1 MRSSARWPGEAP
13 EVPGGEG
20 VFVHAKGLCE
30 SDRVGAGTRVW
41 AFAQVM
47 SGAEVGRDCNICGH
61 SFIESG
67 AILGDRVVIK
77 NGVQV
82 WDGVRIEDDVFVGP
96 NATFTND
103 LKPRAARPRE
113 QLELLPTRVERGATL
128 GANVT
133 IVCGHVIGR
142 EAFVAA
148 GAVVVKDVAA
158 NALVAGNP
166 ARRIGWVCGCGERLA
181 DELACECGRRYR
193 LRNEHEGL
201 EPAS

>member
-1 MRSSARWPGEAP
+1 MA
-13 EVPGGEG
+13 GGEG
-20 VFVHAKGLCE
+20 VFVHAQGLCE
-30 SDRVGAGTRVW
+30 SARVGDGTRVW
-41 AFAQVM
+41 AFAHVM
-47 SGAEVGRDCNICGH
+47 EGAEIGRECNICGH
-61 SFIESG
+61 SFIETG
-67 AILGDRVVIK
+67 ARLGDRVVIK

-82 WDGVRIEDDVFVGP
+82 WDGVSIEDDVFVGP

-103 LKPRAARPRE
+103 LKPRATRPRE
-113 QLELLPTRVERGATL
+113 TLELLPTRVERGATL

-148 GAVVVKDVAA
+148 GAVVTRDVAA

-166 ARRIGWVCGCGERLA
+166 ARRVAWVCGCGERLA
-181 DELACECGRRYR
+181 DDLACGCGRRYR